1 MDTNREMAA
10 EWERGTIIIWMA
22 CVRPH
27 MADLLSDEEID
38 DQLPEA
44 WEREDDEIIRVYE
57 FDDYLRGVNFAQM
70 VGEIAEAQFH
80 HPEIIIRYA
89 GVEIRLTSHEAG
101 GITDDDIEM
110 AELIESE
117 HN

>member
-1 MDTNREMAA
+1 
-10 EWERGTIIIWMA
+10 
-22 CVRPH
+22 
-27 MADLLSDEEID
+27 MADLLSNEEIEA
-38 DQLPEA
+38 QLPET
-44 WEREDDEIIRVYE
+44 WEREGDEIVRVYE

-80 HPEIIIRYA
+80 HPEIIIRYS

-117 HN
+117 HGE

>member
-1 MDTNREMAA
+1 
-10 EWERGTIIIWMA
+10 
-22 CVRPH
+22 
-27 MADLLSDEEID
+27 MADLLSDEEIEA
-38 DQLPEA
+38 QLPEA
-44 WEREDDEIIRVYE
+44 WEREGDEIVRVYE

-80 HPEIIIRYA
+80 HPEMIIRYS

-117 HN
+117 HNA